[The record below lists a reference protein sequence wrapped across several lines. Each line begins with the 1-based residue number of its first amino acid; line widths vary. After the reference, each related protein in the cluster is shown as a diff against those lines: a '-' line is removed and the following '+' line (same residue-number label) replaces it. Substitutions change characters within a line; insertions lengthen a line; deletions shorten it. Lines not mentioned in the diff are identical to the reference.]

1 MMLGRALREAGG
13 LAPTAELINNKLA
26 ANQGKTRIEKGS
38 LPQADS
44 LDCIAPLPLRR

>member
-1 MMLGRALREAGG
+1 MLGRALREAGG